1 MIKYLRHC
9 NAQKHMKLK
18 SIFELCL
25 YIKQTPLQKENFIAL
40 AKKFKFTEDQSARM
54 MGMSLRTF
62 RKKTLTAD
70 LTVLAS
76 EMVVR
81 LSELY
86 ETGVDTFGD
95 PQLFVVWLNSNSI
108 VFGNI
113 KPALLIESGLGV
125 SLVRDQLINM
135 QYGILA

>member
-1 MIKYLRHC
+1 
-9 NAQKHMKLK
+9 MKLK
-18 SIFELCL
+18 SIFDLCL
-25 YIKQTPLQKENFIAL
+25 YVKQTPLQKENFIAL

-76 EMVVR
+76 EMVIR

-86 ETGVDTFGD
+86 ETGLDTFGD
-95 PQLFVVWLNSNSI
+95 PQLFLVWLNSNSI
-108 VFGNI
+108 AFGNI

-125 SLVRDQLINM
+125 SLVRDQLVRM
-135 QYGILA
+135 QLGILV